1 MANSDVYELVV
12 DKNIVASI
20 SPGQETEIE
29 IEPGGHKI
37 YYKIASAW
45 VKSNKLVI
53 NVKHNEDYIIEARC
67 DIQGLA
73 VSFQQKN
80 LHSNVGTF
88 VCEYCDSKMDRT
100 NLSIMKCPGCGA

>member
-45 VKSNKLVI
+45 V
-53 NVKHNEDYIIEARC
+53 
-67 DIQGLA
+67 
-73 VSFQQKN
+73 
-80 LHSNVGTF
+80 
-88 VCEYCDSKMDRT
+88 
-100 NLSIMKCPGCGA
+100 